1 MEMNEL
7 AIDDILGNR
16 RIDLLTNLVPI
27 NLFALQRLAPP
38 SARAARWWPAAG
50 VFLSDPR
57 LNLVRFESTACADS
71 VGGTVRAS
79 REWFSISAPRPGSTS
94 VRAYREWLQIPFAP
108 REWLS
113 RSAPEARSTWNPLPA
128 PDSVGVY
135 GIRCLYLF
143 FFIRPPTISKHR
155 RRLEHPTWQTPPA
168 RAAMG
173 GLPPTVLTTISDL
186 GDYPYQVKNN
196 SSHSHALPINADMWQ
211 ELSHPWT
218 LAPELDTDLHVNYEF
233 KVGQQP
239 GPASFDEA
247 VDLTLLTMAASMV
260 RYHSA
265 THLKKDRPAT
275 FTTAAFQAQLREML
289 SRFDLLMRAQYEFK
303 NYADSSKPLHG
314 PGMNDRIEPAD
325 FASLP
330 LVNRFEQM
338 LNSKGDSPLLLL
350 WNKHTCHSHC
360 LKLVHVP

>member
-1 MEMNEL
+1 MSSAAASASIGSGCSL
-7 AIDDILGNR
+7 VASGWCIPLGS
-16 RIDLLTNLVPI
+16 
-27 NLFALQRLAPP
+27 ALKPP
-38 SARAARWWPAAG
+38 W
-50 VFLSDPR
+50 VVLD
-57 LNLVRFESTACADS
+57 
-71 VGGTVRAS
+71 
-79 REWFSISAPRPGSTS
+79 S

-113 RSAPEARSTWNPLPA
+113 RSAPEARSTWNLLPA

-143 FFIRPPTISKHR
+143 FFIRPPSISKHR

-196 SSHSHALPINADMWQ
+196 GSHSHALPINADMWQ

-218 LAPELDTDLHVNYEF
+218 LALELDTHLHVNYEF

-247 VDLTLLTMAASMV
+247 VDLTLLTMAASM
-260 RYHSA
+260 
-265 THLKKDRPAT
+265 
-275 FTTAAFQAQLREML
+275 QALARARDERSYRTRRLRKL
-289 SRFDLLMRAQYEFK
+289 AS
-303 NYADSSKPLHG
+303 G
-314 PGMNDRIEPAD
+314 EP
-325 FASLP
+325 
-330 LVNRFEQM
+330 M
-338 LNSKGDSPLLLL
+338 
-350 WNKHTCHSHC
+350 
-360 LKLVHVP
+360 